1 VYYDTWAH
9 AGANQAAAF
18 VLGGGAFLEVLG
30 LSPELSR
37 TLMAVLVISFAATT
51 LDTATRIQRFILAEM
66 GEAVSFAPLQNP
78 YVATLVAIAP
88 AALLAFWEIP
98 DPDTGAAREA
108 GWVLWPIF
116 GASNQMLA
124 ALTLMV
130 LSLYFHA
137 RKRPVWALVVPML
150 FTTAVTFLAI
160 AAKLREFWDA
170 GNVPMT
176 LFAAMLMALT
186 VWMLVEGA
194 AAYRKLSE
202 RRRRGPDQ

>member
-1 VYYDTWAH
+1 
-9 AGANQAAAF
+9 
-18 VLGGGAFLEVLG
+18 
-30 LSPELSR
+30 
-37 TLMAVLVISFAATT
+37 
-51 LDTATRIQRFILAEM
+51 
-66 GEAVSFAPLQNP
+66 
-78 YVATLVAIAP
+78 
-88 AALLAFWEIP
+88 
-98 DPDTGAAREA
+98 
-108 GWVLWPIF
+108 
-116 GASNQMLA
+116 
-124 ALTLMV
+124 
-130 LSLYFHA
+130 
-137 RKRPVWALVVPML
+137 ML